1 MMSKARIYKDNK
13 ISGFSRGLLLATTVI
28 LVGCSEKSE
37 APAPLVSVSPAPAP
51 TPAPTADPGTPTVL
65 VNSANGMS
73 PYVCAVNG
81 MCLNPAFALIPDSP
95 LPANTQFAQSTYPWV
110 DQSNNTLVI
119 ANIPY
124 VSGNIAPTDIDPAG
138 FNLTVTEVT
147 STNTAGVPNVPYR
160 YFKGNGL
167 PNFMMS
173 KFAVQPGTAAY
184 PYYNAL
190 PGGSN
195 EFPTADLIPI
205 AAYNMESYIPKIPVP
220 NPKDANGKVMP
231 GPISSLITGI
241 SLHGAVWHAE
251 LANSATSWYNP
262 SSALPMDQCWGH
274 PYNKQYHLHGYSW
287 KCFPNQGNSG
297 PSPLFG
303 YALDGYGIY
312 GPRGEDGRM
321 ITNRQLDECHGHT
334 ARVMWDGAMTEIYH
348 YHLNNEYP
356 YSIGCF
362 HGVVDYAKA
371 LPNNDMTEGANYSAI
386 TTLVPN
392 STGEVPQS
400 TIMQYIQFLS
410 KVITNFLR

>member
-1 MMSKARIYKDNK
+1 MLRKAHIYKDYK
-13 ISGFSRGLLLATTVI
+13 ISGFSRGLLSAAALI
-28 LVGCSEKSE
+28 LVGCSETSSSPSPSPSPVPVPVPVT
-37 APAPLVSVSPAPAP
+37 AP
-51 TPAPTADPGTPTVL
+51 DPGTPTTL

-73 PYVCAVNG
+73 PYACAVNG

-110 DQSNNTLVI
+110 DQFKNTLVI
-119 ANIPY
+119 SDIPY
-124 VSGNIAPTDIDPAG
+124 VSGNINPTDIDPAG
-138 FNLTVTEVT
+138 FNLTVTEIT
-147 STNTAGVPNVPYR
+147 STNTAGVSTPYR

-167 PNFMMS
+167 PNFVMG
-173 KFAVQPGTAAY
+173 KFPVQSGTPAY

-195 EFPTADLIPI
+195 EYPTADLIPI
-205 AAYNMESYIPKIPVP
+205 STYNMESYIPKIPIE
-220 NPKDANGKVMP
+220 NPKDASGKVIP

-241 SLHGAVWHAE
+241 SLYGAVWHAE
-251 LANSATSWYNP
+251 LANSSTSWYNP
-262 SSALPMDQCWGH
+262 AAALPLDQCWGH

-287 KCFPNQGNSG
+287 KCFPNQGNAG

-312 GPRGEDGRM
+312 GPRGEDGQM

-334 ARVMWDGAMTEIYH
+334 APVMWDGKMTNIYH
-348 YHLNNEYP
+348 YHLNREYP

-386 TTLVPN
+386 LELVPDKN
-392 STGEVPQS
+392 KEIPES
-400 TIMQYIQFLS
+400 TIAQFIKFLS
-410 KVITNFLR
+410 QVITKTLR

>member
-1 MMSKARIYKDNK
+1 MLSKAHIYKDNK
-13 ISGFSRGLLLATTVI
+13 ISGLSCGLLSAAALV

-37 APAPLVSVSPAPAP
+37 SPAPPVSVSPSPAPSP
-51 TPAPTADPGTPTVL
+51 TPAPDPGTPTVL

-95 LPANTQFAQSTYPWV
+95 LPANTQFAQSAYTWV
-110 DQSNNTLVI
+110 DQSKNTLVI
-119 ANIPY
+119 ADIPY

-167 PNFMMS
+167 PNFSMG
-173 KFAVQPGTAAY
+173 KFAVQPGTPAY
-184 PYYNAL
+184 SYYNAL

-195 EFPTADLIPI
+195 EFPTADLIPV
-205 AAYNMESYIPKIPVP
+205 ATYNMESYIPKIPVE
-220 NPKDANGKVMP
+220 NPKDANGKVIP
-231 GPISSLITGI
+231 GPLSSLITGI
-241 SLHGAVWHAE
+241 SVNGAVWHAE
-251 LANSATSWYNP
+251 LANSSTSWYNP

-297 PSPLFG
+297 HSPLFG

-312 GPRGEDGRM
+312 GPRGEDGKM

-334 ARVMWDGAMTEIYH
+334 GPVMWDGRMTEIYH

-356 YSIGCF
+356 YSIGCY

-386 TTLVPN
+386 TTLVPDKN
-392 STGEVPQS
+392 GEVPQS
-400 TIMQYIQFLS
+400 TIMQYVQFLS
-410 KVITNFLR
+410 TVITNFLR

>member
-1 MMSKARIYKDNK
+1 
-13 ISGFSRGLLLATTVI
+13 
-28 LVGCSEKSE
+28 
-37 APAPLVSVSPAPAP
+37 
-51 TPAPTADPGTPTVL
+51 
-65 VNSANGMS
+65 
-73 PYVCAVNG
+73 

-110 DQSNNTLVI
+110 DQLKNTLVI
-119 ANIPY
+119 SDIPY
-124 VSGNIAPTDIDPAG
+124 VSGDVKPTDIDPSG
-138 FNLTVTEVT
+138 FNLTVTEIT
-147 STNTAGVPNVPYR
+147 STNTAGVLTPYR

-167 PNFMMS
+167 PNFVMG
-173 KFAVQPGTAAY
+173 KFPVQSGTSAY

-205 AAYNMESYIPKIPVP
+205 STYNMESYIPKIPVE
-220 NPKDANGKVMP
+220 NPKDASGKVIP

-241 SLHGAVWHAE
+241 SLYGAVWHAE
-251 LANSATSWYNP
+251 LANSSTSWYNP
-262 SSALPMDQCWGH
+262 AAALPLDQCWGH

-287 KCFPNQGNSG
+287 KCFPNQGNAG

-312 GPRGEDGRM
+312 GPRGEDGQM

-334 ARVMWDGAMTEIYH
+334 APVMWDGRMTEIYH
-348 YHLNNEYP
+348 YHLNREYP

-386 TTLVPN
+386 TTLVPDK
-392 STGEVPQS
+392 SKPVPES
-400 TIMQYIQFLS
+400 TITQFTQFLS
-410 KVITNFLR
+410 QVITRFLR